1 MCACGCG
8 EPRLGGLGRLA
19 EWLRRCVVS
28 TAPPNTSADPTT
40 HATLHP
46 THQVH
51 CLYCFDVLASH
62 LQRSQCPEPEF
73 PTDTS
78 YPLFVTWNKE
88 NQRGQLDLRG
98 CIGEKRAPA

>member
-1 MCACGCG
+1 MPA
-8 EPRLGGLGRLA
+8 LA
-19 EWLRRCVVS
+19 RR
-28 TAPPNTSADPTT
+28 TSSPSASHRH
-40 HATLHP
+40 HAHQ

-62 LQRSQCPEPEF
+62 LQRSRCPEPEF

-78 YPLFVTWNKE
+78 YPLFVTWNKA

-98 CIGEKRAPA
+98 CIGEERAVLLPRTPTSA